1 MDFED
6 LIPDKIPI
14 KPLRFELI
22 LNSIK
27 VKGLSS
33 DYVFK
38 YYLIQYYF
46 IELNIP
52 NKSSI
57 IVEYTPITGGPNPI
71 FDYKVKHVI
80 EIDYNE
86 LKTTYF
92 KIVRQNQTF

>member
-27 VKGLSS
+27 VKVLSS

-38 YYLIQYYF
+38 YYLI
-46 IELNIP
+46 
-52 NKSSI
+52 
-57 IVEYTPITGGPNPI
+57 
-71 FDYKVKHVI
+71 
-80 EIDYNE
+80 
-86 LKTTYF
+86 
-92 KIVRQNQTF
+92 